1 MKKFSVDRI
10 EEEFAVCECEDLSH
24 ISVPLRNIPFEVKEG
39 MIITLGDDGEYS
51 RDEDEEALMRKKIL
65 SLQHKI
71 FESDED

>member
-10 EEEFAVCECEDLSH
+10 EEDFAVCECDDLSH
-24 ISVPLRNIPFEVKEG
+24 ISVPLKNFPFEVNEG
-39 MIITLGDDGEYS
+39 MIIVLNDDGKYS
-51 RDEDEEALMRKKIL
+51 RDEDEEAVMRKKIL